1 MPRDCARR
9 LVAGDMVGRVRGV
22 CAGLAVAGLAC
33 LPVLS
38 FGTARAADGPIHDV
52 VELFTSQGCSSCP
65 PADDILTRLADE
77 PGVLALAYHVD
88 YWDYIG
94 WRDRFG
100 SPENTRRQR
109 AYAQA
114 MGSGTIYT
122 PEVVVNGSEAAV
134 GSREKKIRHLIERSH
149 LRGGPGVR
157 VGITAVGDKLHIT
170 AEGDPA
176 AGNAGPPPA
185 LMLVVFDDREVTR
198 IDRGENAG
206 HTIVNTHAVRGWRVL
221 GLWQG
226 QPMSV
231 DIPVAMLPKPAEGAY
246 GCAAILQSVTRDGAP
261 GPILAA
267 AKVEF
272 DGK

>member
-1 MPRDCARR
+1 MRC
-9 LVAGDMVGRVRGV
+9 VRGV
-22 CAGLAVAGLAC
+22 CAALAVAALAW
-33 LPVLS
+33 LPGWS
-38 FGTARAADGPIHDV
+38 FGTARAADGPINDV

-65 PADDILTRLADE
+65 PADEILTRLADE
-77 PGVLALAYHVD
+77 PGILALAYHVD

-109 AYAQA
+109 AYARA
-114 MGSGTIYT
+114 MQSGTIYT
-122 PEVVVNGSEAAV
+122 PEVVVNGSEAAI
-134 GSREKKIRHLIERSH
+134 GSREKKIRHLIEQSH
-149 LRGGPGVR
+149 MAGAAGVE
-157 VGITAVGDKLHIT
+157 VGIAAVGDKLHIT

-176 AGNAGPPPA
+176 LGDPGPPPV
-185 LMLVVFDDREVTR
+185 LMLVVFDDREVTKV
-198 IDRGENAG
+198 DRGENAG

-221 GLWQG
+221 GQWQG

-231 DIPVAMLPKPAEGAY
+231 NIPIAMLAKPAEGAF
-246 GCAAILQSVTRDGAP
+246 GCAAILQAVTGDGAP